1 MTGKVAKLFACV
13 LVVGAAAFAQRASE
27 TTSEKAV
34 RQVIEQFE
42 VGLQERDLKK
52 IEAVV
57 ADDLVAFENGHR
69 NDGWADFRDHHL
81 VPEMKEPAP
90 PMTRKTVRISAT
102 ERMGWG
108 YSEATFSGKRANG
121 DTVQYQLWS
130 IYAVERRGKE
140 WKIVMLDWSLRAQRT
155 PAAQSK

>member
-1 MTGKVAKLFACV
+1 MRGTKAIHLAILLILGT
-13 LVVGAAAFAQRASE
+13 AAFGQRSTEAP
-27 TTSEKAV
+27 SEKVV
-34 RQVIEQFE
+34 RQLIEQFE
-42 VGLQERDLKK
+42 AGVQERDLKK

-102 ERMGWG
+102 DRMGWG
-108 YSEATFSGKRANG
+108 YSEATFSGKRPNG

-130 IYAVERRGKE
+130 IYVVERRSKE

-155 PAAQSK
+155 PVTQSK